1 MTLDEYLTSIADALR
16 IKKGSTE
23 KIKAENFAQEILDLK
38 YFVSTIQ
45 FVSDGEVISSQTLA
59 NGDVISIPANPIKE
73 STAQYNYNFIGWSLD
88 GETIVDVPSRMGI
101 TDVTYTALFEEELRY
116 YTIRFL
122 NGNTVLQT
130 ERLPYG
136 EMPVYKGDVPVCEE
150 DAAAEFIGW
159 DLDLCVVL
167 GDRDY
172 YAEFLTIPTLNNSSW
187 AEISEISASGEAEN
201 YFAVGDTKMVTL
213 NGTVGTLALNYDTYN
228 VYILGFDHNKDVT
241 GDTGITFGTF
251 KTTDGIDVALCDDHY
266 FGVNVQGEK
275 WFNMNHWGN
284 VNHGGWAASDLR
296 YDILG
301 STDVAPSGYGAA
313 RTTSDAGNNASA
325 TCATKPVANT
335 LMAALPADLRAVM
348 KPMTIYTDNVGN
360 SSNVEANVTPTTDYL
375 PLLAEYEIC
384 GIMYRANEYEQ
395 NKQAQYAYYAVG
407 NSAVKYKHS
416 YTKDKSMYWL
426 RSPWYEGDSAFSTVG
441 HSGTSDCYSV
451 RGSYALAPM
460 FLV

>member
-1 MTLDEYLTSIADALR
+1 MTLDEFLTSIADALR

-23 KIKAENFAQEILDLK
+23 KIKAENFAQEIRNLK
-38 YFVSTIQ
+38 FVASTIQ
-45 FVSDGEVISSQTLA
+45 FVSEGVVISSKALV
-59 NGDVISIPANPIKE
+59 NGDPITKPANPTKA
-73 STAQYNYNFIGWSLD
+73 STTEHTYNFIGWSLD
-88 GETIVDVPSRMGI
+88 GENVVSVPSVMG
-101 TDVTYTALFEEELRY
+101 TSDVTYIAVFREEVRY

-150 DAAAEFIGW
+150 DATAEFIGW

-172 YAEFLTIPTLNNSSW
+172 YAEFLTVPTLNNTSW

-251 KTTDGIDVALCDDHY
+251 KTTDGIDVAFCDSKYPDASTDGTKY
-266 FGVNVQGEK
+266 FNA
-275 WFNMNHWGN
+275 NHWDSYN
-284 VNHGGWAASDLR
+284 YGGWAGSDIR

-313 RTTSDAGNNASA
+313 KTTSVVGYDATA
-325 TCATKPVANT
+325 TCATNPVENT

-348 KPMTIYTDNVGN
+348 KPMTTYADSKGN
-360 SSNVEANVTPTTDYL
+360 SSNVEANVTASIDYL
-375 PLLAEYEIC
+375 PLLSEFEVFGTRSY
-384 GIMYRANEYEQ
+384 ANQYEQ
-395 NKQAQYAYYAVG
+395 NKQAQYAYFAAG
-407 NSAVKYKHS
+407 NSKVKNRHS
-416 YTKDKSMYWL
+416 STISHAFCL
-426 RSPWYEGDSAFSTVG
+426 ERSARYDSASAFCHVSL
-441 HSGTSDCYSV
+441 SGTAGSSGAKAS
-451 RGSYALAPM
+451 RGLAPI